1 MVLQSKRI
9 GRFFMIGVYDYT
21 VIATYLSL
29 LLGLGGLYSAA
40 QNAPLDAMLCLMLAG
55 LLDAFDGRIA
65 RTKKDRTEQ
74 EKRFG
79 IQLDSLSDL
88 VCFGV
93 LPAAS
98 GWSMDCDRLWFLA
111 TMSFFALCAL
121 IRLAYFNVTEELRQ
135 QETDE
140 CRKAYTG
147 LPITSAALIFPVF
160 FCFLDIFQRAAILH
174 GALLVVMALTGA
186 SFVMPFHIRKPRSK
200 EQWALLG
207 FGLVIAAGCIFVW
220 VRFRMRIVR

>member
-1 MVLQSKRI
+1 
-9 GRFFMIGVYDYT
+9 MIGFYDYT
-21 VIATYLSL
+21 VILTYLSL
-29 LLGLGGLYSAA
+29 LSAVTGIGLAVA
-40 QNAPLDAMLCLMLAG
+40 RHPLLAILCLMFSG
-55 LLDAFDGRIA
+55 LCDMFDGRVA
-65 RTKKDRTEQ
+65 RTKKNRTAEQ
-74 EKRFG
+74 KGFG
-79 IQLDSLSDL
+79 IQIDSLCDI
-88 VCFGV
+88 VAFGSVWYAV
-93 LPAAS
+93 LIAA
-98 GWSMDCDRLWFLA
+98 LYVLA
-111 TMSFFALCAL
+111 GL

-140 CRKAYTG
+140 CRKTYTG
-147 LPITSAALIFPVF
+147 LPITSAALIFPFF

-207 FGLVIAAGCIFVW
+207 IGLVIAAGCIFVW

>member
-1 MVLQSKRI
+1 
-9 GRFFMIGVYDYT
+9 MIGFYDYT
-21 VIATYLSL
+21 VILTYLSL
-29 LLGLGGLYSAA
+29 LSAVTGIGLAVA
-40 QNAPLDAMLCLMLAG
+40 HHPLLAILCLMFSG
-55 LLDAFDGRIA
+55 LCDMFDGRVA
-65 RTKKDRTEQ
+65 RTKKNRTAEQ
-74 EKRFG
+74 KGFG
-79 IQLDSLSDL
+79 IQITIV
-88 VCFGV
+88 VCGSVWYAV
-93 LPAAS
+93 LIAA
-98 GWSMDCDRLWFLA
+98 LYVLA
-111 TMSFFALCAL
+111 GL

-140 CRKAYTG
+140 CRKTYTG
-147 LPITSAALIFPVF
+147 LPITSAALIFPFF

-207 FGLVIAAGCIFVW
+207 IGLVIAAGCIFVW

>member
-1 MVLQSKRI
+1 MFI
-9 GRFFMIGVYDYT
+9 GYYN
-21 VIATYLSL
+21 IANLVT
-29 LLGLGGLYSAA
+29 LLGLVSSVLACF
-40 QNAPLDAMLCLMLAG
+40 NAMNGNVKMGVVMFLLAG
-55 LLDAFDGRIA
+55 LCDMFDGRVA
-65 RTKKDRTEQ
+65 RTKKNRTAEQ
-74 EKRFG
+74 KGFG
-79 IQLDSLSDL
+79 IQIDSLCDI
-88 VCFGV
+88 VAFGI
-93 LPAAS
+93 LPAVITIVVCGSVWYAV
-98 GWSMDCDRLWFLA
+98 LIAALYVLA
-111 TMSFFALCAL
+111 GL

-140 CRKAYTG
+140 CRKTYTG
-147 LPITSAALIFPVF
+147 LPITSAALIFPFF

-207 FGLVIAAGCIFVW
+207 IGLVIAAGCIFVW

>member
-1 MVLQSKRI
+1 MFI
-9 GRFFMIGVYDYT
+9 GYYN
-21 VIATYLSL
+21 IANLVT
-29 LLGLGGLYSAA
+29 LLGLVSSVLACF
-40 QNAPLDAMLCLMLAG
+40 NAMNGNIKMGVVMFLLAG
-55 LLDAFDGRIA
+55 LCDMFDGRVA
-65 RTKKDRTEQ
+65 RTKKNRTAEQ
-74 EKRFG
+74 KGFG
-79 IQLDSLSDL
+79 IEIDSLCDI
-88 VCFGV
+88 VAFGI
-93 LPAAS
+93 LPAVITIVVCGSVWYAV
-98 GWSMDCDRLWFLA
+98 LIAALYVLA
-111 TMSFFALCAL
+111 GL

-140 CRKAYTG
+140 CRKTYTG
-147 LPITSAALIFPVF
+147 LPITSAALIFPFF

-207 FGLVIAAGCIFVW
+207 IGLVIAAGCIFVW

>member
-40 QNAPLDAMLCLMLAG
+40 QNEPLDAMLCLMLAG

-79 IQLDSLSDL
+79 IQIDSLNDL

-93 LPAAS
+93 LPAAI

-140 CRKAYTG
+140 CRKTYTG
-147 LPITSAALIFPVF
+147 LPITSAALIFPFF

-186 SFVMPFHIRKPRSK
+186 SFVMPFHIRKPRSQA
-200 EQWALLG
+200 QWALLG
-207 FGLVIAAGCIFVW
+207 IGLVIAAGCIFVW

>member
-1 MVLQSKRI
+1 MFI
-9 GRFFMIGVYDYT
+9 GYYN
-21 VIATYLSL
+21 IANLVT
-29 LLGLGGLYSAA
+29 LLGLVSSVLACF
-40 QNAPLDAMLCLMLAG
+40 NAMNGNIKMGVVMFLLAG
-55 LLDAFDGRIA
+55 LCDMFDGRVA
-65 RTKKDRTEQ
+65 RTKKNRTAEQ
-74 EKRFG
+74 KGFG
-79 IQLDSLSDL
+79 IQIDSLCDI
-88 VCFGV
+88 VAFGI
-93 LPAAS
+93 LPAVITIVVCGSVWYAV
-98 GWSMDCDRLWFLA
+98 LIAALYVLA
-111 TMSFFALCAL
+111 GL

-140 CRKAYTG
+140 CRKTYTG
-147 LPITSAALIFPVF
+147 LPITSAALIFPFF

-207 FGLVIAAGCIFVW
+207 IGLVIAAGCIFVW

>member
-40 QNAPLDAMLCLMLAG
+40 QDEPLDAMLCLMLAG

-79 IQLDSLSDL
+79 IQIDSLNDL
-88 VCFGV
+88 VCFGA
-93 LPAAS
+93 LPAAI

-140 CRKAYTG
+140 CRKTYTG
-147 LPITSAALIFPVF
+147 LPITSAALIFPFF

-200 EQWALLG
+200 EQWVLLG
-207 FGLVIAAGCIFVW
+207 IGLVIAAGCIFVW

>member
-1 MVLQSKRI
+1 MKLI
-9 GRFFMIGVYDYT
+9 GFYNYT
-21 VIATYLSL
+21 VWLTYAGAAAAICGIFFSASGHPFWGVMCLLFAGAT
-29 LLGLGGLYSAA
+29 
-40 QNAPLDAMLCLMLAG
+40 DM
-55 LLDAFDGRIA
+55 FDGKVASTMKRNDA
-65 RTKKDRTEQ
+65 
-74 EKRFG
+74 EKNFG
-79 IQLDSLSDL
+79 IQIDSLCDL
-88 VCFGV
+88 ISFGV
-93 LPAAS
+93 LPIAIGYGIGLS
-98 GWSMDCDRLWFLA
+98 GG
-111 TMSFFALCAL
+111 FFYISAVLYLICAI

-140 CRKAYTG
+140 CRKTYTG
-147 LPITSAALIFPVF
+147 LPITSAALIFPFF

-207 FGLVIAAGCIFVW
+207 IGLVIAAGCIFVW